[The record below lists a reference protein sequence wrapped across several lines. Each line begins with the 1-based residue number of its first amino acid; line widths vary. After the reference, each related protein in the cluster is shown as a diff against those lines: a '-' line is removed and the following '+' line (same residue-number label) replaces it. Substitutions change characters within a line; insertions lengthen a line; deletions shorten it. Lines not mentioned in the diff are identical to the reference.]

1 MYITCMSHVLQSRT
15 FHLCILTLN
24 YFLHS
29 SFHNINSSVTLEP
42 SVDSEAQTFINGTA
56 VTGPTVLHHVRD
68 NVHVHV

>member
-1 MYITCMSHVLQSRT
+1 MYV
-15 FHLCILTLN
+15 ILTLN

-68 NVHVHV
+68 NVHVHVQ